1 MSMRLSVAG
10 LLAGLVLSTPFALAA
25 APPAGAAAPCYRVS
39 QRSAAEK
46 GLERRLAMPV
56 TLNFENTPLKR
67 VLDDLL
73 DCYGV
78 NVMIDRPAMDEAGTS
93 LDSPITVKLEQV
105 SLRAALNLILRQV
118 KMTYVIKDEVLHIT
132 TEKHATG
139 KLVAVTYPV
148 ADLVVPIRNV
158 IEFPSSPP
166 QPGSSLPITASSF
179 APACKSDS
187 GKTAQTKTL
196 EEQLI
201 TLVTST
207 ISPKLWAD
215 MGGPGTIDYFPLGMA
230 LVINQT
236 PDVHEQIADLLAA
249 LRRLQDVEVSV
260 EVRFL
265 TVSDD
270 CLAKLGLKGQE
281 AGKSGSPGMS
291 MLDDTQVRVL
301 MEAVQSDTRC
311 NVMQAP
317 KVTCFNG
324 QKANIES
331 TEKQSFV
338 TGVDVQT
345 VDGKKV
351 FRPKVQTLAS
361 GFRMS
366 VLPTVS
372 ADQRTVNLQ
381 LGVSMTKMLTPK
393 VPVFPVSVVVK
404 PEEKGQ
410 AAGEQPQTFTQFIQQ
425 PRYSTLSVEKTLKI
439 ADGATALLSGWTQ
452 QREVCYEVSPPILGK
467 IPYVSRLFK
476 NVGYGRETENL
487 LVMVTPRIIVR
498 QEEEEKKPQ
507 PPTASAPPPCKEA
520 SQLKQAKALAADL
533 AAELA
538 QEQKT
543 IESAERIQ
551 PVAATIPPE
560 PARVKEPAVMHV
572 NSRSFTLAYDVDNVG
587 PSKLAGVTL
596 WYTRDGK
603 SWECYPEQVKPAP
616 ALPVRVDQDGR
627 YGFTLVPK
635 SGAGLSA
642 AAPCPGDE
650 PQVWVEVDTR
660 KPSVELYSPE
670 VHETSGGIAVTLRW
684 CAEDAHLDARCV
696 ALYYAESAAG
706 PWAMLARGLEAKGSH
721 ECAAAYLPGKCYL
734 RVEATDRAGNVAAA
748 TTAEP
753 VVIDCKVPTI
763 RAIKVGP

>member
-1 MSMRLSVAG
+1 MSKRLSAAG
-10 LLAGLVLSTPFALAA
+10 LLAGLVLSTPIAPAA
-25 APPAGAAAPCYRVS
+25 APPAGAAAPCYRHCR
-39 QRSAAEK
+39 RSAGVK
-46 GLERRLAMPV
+46 DLESRLMTPV
-56 TLNFENTPLKR
+56 TVNFQGTALDQ
-67 VLDDLL
+67 VLDDLR
-73 DCYGV
+73 DVHGV
-78 NVMIDRPAMDEAGTS
+78 NIVADRLAMTEAGIP
-93 LDSPITVKLEQV
+93 LGSPITLKAEQV
-105 SLRAALNLILRQV
+105 SLKTVLNLIARQV
-118 KMTYVIKDEVLHIT
+118 HMTPIIKDGVLQLT
-132 TEKHATG
+132 TKEHAG
-139 KLVAVTYPV
+139 GLVAVTYPV
-148 ADLVVPIRNV
+148 ADLVVPIRDV
-158 IEFPSSPP
+158 IELPSPFPGFSK
-166 QPGSSLPITASSF
+166 G
-179 APACKSDS
+179 APACKNDTESVPLD
-187 GKTAQTKTL
+187 
-196 EEQLI
+196 EQLI
-201 TLVTST
+201 KLITST
-207 ISPKLWAD
+207 VQPKWWSD
-215 MGGPGTIDYFPLGMA
+215 MGGPGTIEYFPLGMA

-236 PDVHEQIADLLAA
+236 PDVHEQVADLLAA

-270 CLAKLGLKGQE
+270 CLAKLGLKEQE
-281 AGKSGSPGMS
+281 AGKSGSPGVA

-301 MEAVQSDTRC
+301 LQAVQSDTRC
-311 NVMQAP
+311 SIMQAP
-317 KVTCFNG
+317 KITCFNG

-366 VLPTVS
+366 VLPAVS
-372 ADQRTVNLQ
+372 ADQRYVNLQ
-381 LGVSMTKMLTPK
+381 LSVSMTKLLSPK

-404 PEEKGQ
+404 PEEMGQ
-410 AAGEQPQTFTQFIQQ
+410 PANEQPVTFTQFVQQ

-452 QREVCYEVSPPILGK
+452 QREVRYEVSPPILSK
-467 IPYVSRLFK
+467 VPYLNRLFK
-476 NVGYGRETENL
+476 NVGYGQETDNL

-498 QEEEEKKPQ
+498 REEEEKKPET
-507 PPTASAPPPCKEA
+507 PTASAPRKDEDA

-538 QEQKT
+538 ACIDAELAQEHKDLRQT
-543 IESAERIQ
+543 GRIQ
-551 PVAATIPPE
+551 PVAATIPAE
-560 PARVKEPAVMHV
+560 PARVKEAAVMHV
-572 NSRSFTLAYDVDNVG
+572 KSHSFNLAYDVDNVG

-616 ALPVRVDQDGR
+616 AIPVRVNQDGR
-627 YGFTLVPK
+627 YGFTLVAR

-642 AAPCPGDE
+642 PAPCSGDE
-650 PQVWVEVDTR
+650 PQVWVEVDT
-660 KPSVELYSPE
+660 KQPAVELYSPE
-670 VHETSGGIAVTLRW
+670 VHEARGGVAVTLRW
-684 CAEDAHLDARCV
+684 SAEDDHLDARCV
-696 ALYYAESAAG
+696 ALYYSESAAG
-706 PWAMLARGLEAKGSH
+706 PWALLARGLEAKGSH

-748 TTAEP
+748 TTPQP

-763 RAIKVGP
+763 RGIKVGP